1 MVKESVLVVE
11 DEGIV
16 AMHIE
21 NVLNT
26 LGYTVSGTVSSGEE
40 AIEKVKNIRTDLVL
54 MDIVLKGKMDGIEA
68 ADQIRNNF
76 DIPVIFLT
84 AYGDEST
91 LHRAKITEPYGYLL
105 KPFKERELHI
115 AIEIALYKHA
125 IEARLRSIDRFLT
138 TILQSIGDAI
148 ITTDMTGSITF
159 FNYMAGNLTGWDPEE
174 AASKKL
180 SDVFNI
186 FDEKTH
192 KPIKDPAARI
202 IRDGIGFSLVPDTML
217 ISRDGKQI
225 PIDGSGAPLRDEKG
239 AIEGVIFIFRDISER
254 KQAEDEIRK
263 LNAKLENKIKEHL
276 KRSKKSL

>member
-1 MVKESVLVVE
+1 MANESVLIVE

-21 NVLNT
+21 NILKS

-40 AIEKVKNIRTDLVL
+40 AVETVKNFRTDLVL

-68 ADQIRNNF
+68 ADYIRNNF

-84 AYGDEST
+84 AYGNEST

-115 AIEIALYKHA
+115 AIEIALYKHG

-148 ITTDMTGSITF
+148 ITTDLTGRITF
-159 FNYMAGNLTGWDPEE
+159 FNYLAGRLTGWDPEE
-174 AASKKL
+174 AANKNL
-180 SDVFNI
+180 TDVFNI
-186 FDEKTH
+186 SDEKTH

-202 IRDGIGFSLVPDTML
+202 IRDGFSLIPDTIL
-217 ISRDGKQI
+217 ISRDGKEI

-239 AIEGVIFIFRDISER
+239 AAEGAIFIFRDISER
-254 KQAEDEIRK
+254 KRAEKEIKK
-263 LNAKLENKIKEHL
+263 LNAELENKIKDL
-276 KRSKKSL
+276 